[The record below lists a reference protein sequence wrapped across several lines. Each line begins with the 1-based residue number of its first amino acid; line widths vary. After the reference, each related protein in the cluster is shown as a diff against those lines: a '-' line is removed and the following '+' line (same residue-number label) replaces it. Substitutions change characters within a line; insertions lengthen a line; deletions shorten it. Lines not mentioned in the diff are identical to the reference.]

1 MISTNISDLEDL
13 SILDIIICLIFSVSF
28 YVLLAA
34 VIVTADKIAIVYLII
49 VYLLGSII
57 QIYIV
62 PIPYLH
68 HSKMEFDENMK
79 RLFNS
84 IVHINLTSRTK
95 SNIEYP
101 IKYISDI
108 TGEINIPENIE
119 YVKIGR
125 IQYYFE
131 EDFLTSTKQYKSI
144 MGNYSI

>member
-1 MISTNISDLEDL
+1 
-13 SILDIIICLIFSVSF
+13 
-28 YVLLAA
+28 
-34 VIVTADKIAIVYLII
+34 
-49 VYLLGSII
+49 
-57 QIYIV
+57 
-62 PIPYLH
+62 
-68 HSKMEFDENMK
+68 MEFDENMK